1 MILIFYKDDP
11 ETIIRIGI
19 MAWRNRHKQ
28 RKPYDKNI
36 NKELMPVVWH
46 QIRWWDRC
54 LSEDEKKRI
63 VAIFSAKKLV

>member
-1 MILIFYKDDP
+1 
-11 ETIIRIGI
+11 

-46 QIRWWDRC
+46 QTRWWDRC